1 MRIGI
6 FLISLSLAI
15 TQVAASQAAAPEEP
29 KLKLPAKAKL
39 PTNLRGSTTPDAPAP
54 IARKLAPILAPFGLA
69 SARQPAGFSPAP
81 QISTSSLATTTAKPD
96 VGQCRTTCAHTYYF
110 CLSGSINI
118 DCADSWSQ
126 CLTDCS
132 HPPLTIDR

>member
-1 MRIGI
+1 MRRLV
-6 FLISLSLAI
+6 FLMSLSLAI
-15 TQVAASQAAAPEEP
+15 TQVAASQAAPEEP

-39 PTNLRGSTTPDAPAP
+39 PTNLRGSTTPDTPAP
-54 IARKLAPILAPFGLA
+54 VAAKPAPVLIPYGPA
-69 SARQPAGFSPAP
+69 SATRSAGFSPSP
-81 QISTSSLATTTAKPD
+81 QASTSALATAAAKPD

-118 DCADSWSQ
+118 DCSDSWSQ

-132 HPPLTIDR
+132 HPPLTVDR

>member
-6 FLISLSLAI
+6 FLMSLSLAI
-15 TQVAASQAAAPEEP
+15 TQVAASQAAPEEP

-39 PTNLRGSTTPDAPAP
+39 PTNLRGSTTPDAPAVAAKP
-54 IARKLAPILAPFGLA
+54 APVLVPYGLA
-69 SARQPAGFSPAP
+69 SAPRPTGFSPAP
-81 QISTSSLATTTAKPD
+81 QTSSVATISAKPD

-110 CLSGSINI
+110 CLSGSISI

>member
-1 MRIGI
+1 MRSFV
-6 FLISLSLAI
+6 FLVSLSLAV
-15 TQVAASQAAAPEEP
+15 TQVAASQAAPEEP
-29 KLKLPAKAKL
+29 KLKLPAKEKP
-39 PTNLRGSTTPDAPAP
+39 PTNLRGSTTPDTPAP
-54 IARKLAPILAPFGLA
+54 VARKPAPVLAPFGLA
-69 SARQPAGFSPAP
+69 SAPRPAGFSPAP
-81 QISTSSLATTTAKPD
+81 QTFTSSLATAAAKPD
-96 VGQCRTTCAHTYYF
+96 VGQCRTACAHTYYF